1 MESNQTTFYQ
11 SKVDTNLL
19 MQFREIQNRQGRT
32 NKWMLEEFMN
42 KTIDDEN
49 KRMGNANRLNVS
61 DVSNCKHK
69 HTPAHPPTRS
79 GVGAAANCHG

>member
-61 DVSNCKHK
+61 DVS
-69 HTPAHPPTRS
+69 R
-79 GVGAAANCHG
+79 GASNG